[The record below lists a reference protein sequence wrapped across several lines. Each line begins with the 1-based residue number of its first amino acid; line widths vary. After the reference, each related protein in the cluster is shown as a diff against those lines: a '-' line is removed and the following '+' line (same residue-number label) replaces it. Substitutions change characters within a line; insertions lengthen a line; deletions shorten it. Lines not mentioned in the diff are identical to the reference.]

1 MEDKIKKQSI
11 DRLNISV
18 SILERL
24 KQINIKIKQMKGL
37 FMEK

>member
-1 MEDKIKKQSI
+1 MKNKIKKQSI

>member
-1 MEDKIKKQSI
+1 MKDKIKKQSI

-24 KQINIKIKQMKGL
+24 KQINIKIKQMKRL